1 MPSKSLMKKYADLAV
16 YIGANVQK
24 NQTVVVRSSTESTE
38 LARAIA
44 QSAYE
49 AGAKRVR
56 IDYAD
61 PYAGRIGYD
70 GMSVETL
77 QEVPEWLVKKYQ
89 EDVDTGACLIS
100 ITSPIPEINK
110 GVPAE
115 KMQKASMAA
124 MQKMS
129 FFREHTMG
137 NRTQWTIVAAANP
150 EWAKKI
156 FPDVPEEDATEKLW
170 EAIFNATRVYEDQD
184 PKALWEAHNETLGKH
199 NNVLNNY
206 QFKHLH
212 FKNSLGTDL
221 IVELVKDHVWA
232 GGQEHSTKG
241 VAFNPNIP
249 TEESFTMPHKPGT
262 RGKVYAT
269 KPLDYQ
275 GNLIDGFWLEF
286 KDGKVVDYDA
296 KAAKDALTN
305 ILEFDDGARY
315 IGEIALIQ
323 HDSPIQNTGL
333 LFYNTLFD
341 ENASCHMALGR
352 AYPMNV
358 KGGTSMSQEQLDKAG
373 ANNSM
378 THVDF
383 MFGSADLDVTGV
395 THDGKEVPVMVQG
408 NFVI

>member
-38 LARAIA
+38 LARAISK
-44 QSAYE
+44 SAYE

-56 IDYAD
+56 IDYSD

-170 EAIFNATRVYEDQD
+170 QAIFNATRVYDDQD

-199 NNVLNNY
+199 NDVLNKY

-241 VAFNPNIP
+241 IAFNPNIP
-249 TEESFTMPHKPGT
+249 TEESFTMPNKLGT

-296 KAAKDALTN
+296 KAAKEALTN

-358 KGGTSMSQEQLDKAG
+358 KGGTSMSQEQLDQAG

-395 THDGKEVPVMVQG
+395 THDGEEVPVMVQG

>member
-1 MPSKSLMKKYADLAV
+1 MPSQKRLEKYADLAV
-16 YIGANVQK
+16 RMGANVQK
-24 NQTVVVRSSTESTE
+24 NQSVIIRTSTDSLE
-38 LARAIA
+38 LAREI
-44 QSAYE
+44 QTKAYL

-56 IDYAD
+56 LDITDAYASRTGLD
-61 PYAGRIGYD
+61 HMD
-70 GMSVETL
+70 VETL
-77 QEVPEWLVKKYQ
+77 KEVPDWVVSKYQ
-89 EDVDTGACLIS
+89 LDVDQGACLIS

-110 GVPAE
+110 GVAPD
-115 KMQKASMAA
+115 KMQQSAMAM
-124 MQKMS
+124 MQKLA

-137 NRTQWTIVAAANP
+137 NRTQWTIVAASNP
-150 EWAKKI
+150 AWATKI
-156 FPDVPEEDATEKLW
+156 FPDLPAEEATEKLW
-170 EAIFNATRVYEDQD
+170 GAIFDATRIYEDQD
-184 PKALWEAHNETLGKH
+184 PVALWEAHNKTLAAH
-199 NNVLNNY
+199 NKVLNDY

-232 GGQEHSTKG
+232 GGQEKTTHG
-241 VAFNPNIP
+241 HFFNPNIP
-249 TEESFTMPHKPGT
+249 TEESFTMPFKPGT
-262 RGKVYAT
+262 RGKVFAS

-286 KDGKVVDYDA
+286 KDGKVVDFDA
-296 KAAKDALTN
+296 KAAKDS
-305 ILEFDDGARY
+305 LENLLNFDDGARY

-358 KGGTSMSQEQLDKAG
+358 KGGTAMSQDELDAVG

-383 MFGSADLDVTGV
+383 MFGTTDLNVTGL
-395 THDGKEVPVMVQG
+395 THDGKEVPVMRNG

>member
-1 MPSKSLMKKYADLAV
+1 MPSKTLMKKYADLAV

-44 QSAYE
+44 KSAYE

-77 QEVPEWLVKKYQ
+77 QEVPEWIVQKYQ

-156 FPDVPEEDATEKLW
+156 FPDVPEEEATEKLW

-184 PKALWEAHNETLGKH
+184 PKALWESHNETLGTH
-199 NNVLNNY
+199 NEVLNNY

-249 TEESFTMPHKPGT
+249 TEESFTMPYKLGT

-296 KAAKDALTN
+296 KAAKDSLTN
-305 ILEFDDGARY
+305 ILEFDEGARY

-358 KGGTSMSQEQLDKAG
+358 KGGTSMNQEQLDQAG

-395 THDGKEVPVMVQG
+395 THDGEEVPVMVQG

>member
-1 MPSKSLMKKYADLAV
+1 MPSPTLLKKYADLAV
-16 YIGANVQK
+16 NIGANVQP
-24 NQTVVVRSSTESTE
+24 NQYVVVRASIESAE
-38 LARAIA
+38 LAREIA
-44 QSAYE
+44 KSAYE
-49 AGAKRVR
+49 TGAKRVR

-61 PYAGRIGYD
+61 AYASRIGYD
-70 GMSVETL
+70 GMSLETL
-77 QEVPEWLVKKYQ
+77 QEVPDWLVAKYQ
-89 EDVDTGACLIS
+89 ADVDNGACLIS

-150 EWAKKI
+150 EWAAKI
-156 FPDVPEEDATEKLW
+156 FPDDTPDTATEKLW
-170 EAIFNATRVYEDQD
+170 TAIFNATRVYEDKD
-184 PKALWEAHNETLGKH
+184 PKTLWNAHNETLGSH
-199 NNVLNNY
+199 NKVLNDY

-212 FKNSLGTDL
+212 FTNDLGTDL
-221 IVELVKDHVWA
+221 IVELVNNHVWA
-232 GGQEHSTKG
+232 GGQETSTNG
-241 VAFNPNIP
+241 HVFNPNIP
-249 TEESFTMPHKPGT
+249 TEESFTMPFKLGT

-286 KDGKVVDYDA
+286 KDGKVVDFDA
-296 KAAKDALTN
+296 KASKDALAN
-305 ILEFDDGARY
+305 ILNFDDGARY

-358 KGGTSMSQEQLDKAG
+358 QGGTSMNQKELDEAG

-383 MFGSADLDVTGV
+383 MFGSEDINVTGV
-395 THDGKEVPVMVQG
+395 THDGEEVPVMRNG

>member
-38 LARAIA
+38 LARAIVT
-44 QSAYE
+44 SAYE

-156 FPDVPEEDATEKLW
+156 FPDVPEEEATEKLW

-199 NNVLNNY
+199 NDVLNNY

-249 TEESFTMPHKPGT
+249 TEESFTMPNKPGT

-358 KGGTSMSQEQLDKAG
+358 KGGTTMSQEQLDKAG

>member
-1 MPSKSLMKKYADLAV
+1 MPNPQLLEKYADLAV
-16 YIGANVQK
+16 NTGANVQK
-24 NQTVVVRSSTESTE
+24 DQVVIVRSSTESVE

-44 QSAYE
+44 EKAYD

-56 IDYAD
+56 IDYSD
-61 PYAGRIGYD
+61 PYAGRIGFD

-77 QEVPEWLVKKYQ
+77 QEVPKWLIEKYR

-115 KMQKASMAA
+115 KMQKASMAV
-124 MQKMS
+124 MKEIS

-137 NRTQWTIVAAANP
+137 NRTQWTIVAAANAQ
-150 EWAKKI
+150 WAKKI
-156 FPDVPEEDATEKLW
+156 FPEDSLDAATEKLW
-170 EAIFNATRVYEDQD
+170 TAIFNATRIYEDQD
-184 PKALWEAHNETLGKH
+184 PQALWDVHNETLAAH
-199 NNVLNNY
+199 NKVLNDH

-212 FKNSLGTDL
+212 FKNRLGTDL
-221 IVELVKDHVWA
+221 IVELVKNHVWA
-232 GGQEHSTKG
+232 GGQEHSTQG
-241 VAFNPNIP
+241 TAFNPNIP
-249 TEESFTMPHKPGT
+249 TEESFTMPYKWGT
-262 RGKVYAT
+262 RGKVFAT

-286 KDGKVVDYDA
+286 KDGKVVDF
-296 KAAKDALTN
+296 AAAASKDALKN
-305 ILEFDDGARY
+305 ILDFDDGARY

-358 KGGTSMSQEQLDKAG
+358 QGGTSMNQEALDALG
-373 ANNSM
+373 SNNSM

-383 MFGSADLDVTGV
+383 MFGSDDLDVTGV
-395 THDGKEVPVMVQG
+395 THDGAEVPVMRNG

>member
-1 MPSKSLMKKYADLAV
+1 MPRSNLLKKYADLAV
-16 YIGANVQK
+16 YVGANVQP
-24 NQTVVVRSSTESTE
+24 NQRVVVRSSTESTE

-44 QSAYE
+44 KSAYE

-61 PYAGRIGYD
+61 PYASRIGYD

-77 QEVPEWLVKKYQ
+77 QEVPEWLVQKYQ
-89 EDVDTGACLIS
+89 EDVDQGACLIS

-124 MQKMS
+124 MKKMS

-156 FPDVPEEDATEKLW
+156 FPDASEADATEKLW
-170 EAIFNATRVYEDQD
+170 DAIFNATRVYEDQD
-184 PKALWEAHNETLGKH
+184 PKALWDAHNETLGSH
-199 NNVLNNY
+199 NKVLNDY

-221 IVELVKDHVWA
+221 IVELVKNHVWA
-232 GGQEHSTKG
+232 GGQEHSTQG

-249 TEESFTMPHKPGT
+249 TEESFTMPYKLGT

-305 ILEFDDGARY
+305 ILEFDEGARY

-358 KGGTSMSQEQLDKAG
+358 QGGTSMSQAELDQAG

-383 MFGSADLDVTGV
+383 MFGSEDLDVTGV
-395 THDGKEVPVMVQG
+395 THDGEEVPVMRNG